1 MDRSVWRTG
10 RPTKTFRSPLRCGR
24 PQSIVQV
31 LFTGRRLKLGLKKR
45 TKFFHRPIL
54 SVGFG
59 LRRSFASRLGSD
71 ASEQIVDRGL
81 KDWMGKSISAVMLLA
96 LTLACT
102 AAGAQEAAQQ
112 VPPQQPAHAADP
124 AARVCLNPKERRALI
139 EKGAVLHLAAA
150 LRAVRARVPG
160 TLVRARL
167 CHRGEGFAYVLTV
180 LGHDGKVTRVIVDA
194 VKGTVVGER

>member
-1 MDRSVWRTG
+1 
-10 RPTKTFRSPLRCGR
+10 
-24 PQSIVQV
+24 
-31 LFTGRRLKLGLKKR
+31 
-45 TKFFHRPIL
+45 
-54 SVGFG
+54 
-59 LRRSFASRLGSD
+59 
-71 ASEQIVDRGL
+71 
-81 KDWMGKSISAVMLLA
+81 MGKSAAISAVTLLSLGIA
-96 LTLACT
+96 FA
-102 AAGAQEAAQQ
+102 AAGAQEAVQ
-112 VPPQQPAHAADP
+112 PPLAADP
-124 AARVCLNPKERRALI
+124 AARGCLNPKERRALI

>member
-1 MDRSVWRTG
+1 M
-10 RPTKTFRSPLRCGR
+10 F
-24 PQSIVQV
+24 
-31 LFTGRRLKLGLKKR
+31 
-45 TKFFHRPIL
+45 
-54 SVGFG
+54 
-59 LRRSFASRLGSD
+59 
-71 ASEQIVDRGL
+71 DRGL
-81 KDWMGKSISAVMLLA
+81 KDCMAKFISAVMLLA

-112 VPPQQPAHAADP
+112 QQPPPAAVHATDP

-139 EKGAVLHLAAA
+139 EKGTVLHLAAA

-194 VKGTVVGER
+194 VKGTVVGDR